1 MDGLGLVHG
10 AQFREHESTFEVLRS
25 FGKVFFLDALSHHV
39 AVMKEVGWWHALSE
53 AKVSEG
59 HAVAF
64 ASPMLVLCMVRDS
77 VAFVIVFDVAGL
89 VAPQDLA

>member
-1 MDGLGLVHG
+1 
-10 AQFREHESTFEVLRS
+10 
-25 FGKVFFLDALSHHV
+25 
-39 AVMKEVGWWHALSE
+39 MKEVGWWHALSE